1 MAVAALVISLLA
13 LLFTL
18 VSFWWLNAR
27 RGSVQAAT
35 PQSYAFVD
43 GFRLRLPLAFF
54 NSGAV
59 PLLIADL
66 RIHISGVGA
75 FPWQTTRSSLRPSS
89 DDEHAFGTPFSIR
102 DAIRRRSSLSS
113 ATTTNGFPSLVPA
126 IESSWKQKYIRRNHG
141 TRCSIHLVGTTETR
155 ANESLHRTSQSE
167 RSRCHRCAKVAP
179 ASKSSLAE
187 RPRLDSNQRPSD

>member
-66 RIHISGVGA
+66 RIHITGVGA
-75 FPWQTTRSSLRPSS
+75 FPWQTTRSSLRPSP

-102 DAIRRRSSLSS
+102 GRDTKEIIAEFGDNNKWLPKPGASYRIRL
-113 ATTTNGFPSLVPA
+113 
-126 IESSWKQKYIRRNHG
+126 E
-141 TRCSIHLVGTTETR
+141 
-155 ANESLHRTSQSE
+155 
-167 RSRCHRCAKVAP
+167 AKVHPKESWDEVLAFTWWAP
-179 ASKSSLAE
+179 PKPELMNRYIAH
-187 RPRLDSNQRPSD
+187 RNQREVAATDARK